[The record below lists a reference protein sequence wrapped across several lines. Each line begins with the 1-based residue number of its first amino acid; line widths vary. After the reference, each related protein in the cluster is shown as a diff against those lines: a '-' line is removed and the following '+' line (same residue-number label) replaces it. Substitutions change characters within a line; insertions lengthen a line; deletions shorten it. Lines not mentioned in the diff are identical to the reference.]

1 MVAKEDLQRHQEVA
15 ASDQNYLWYMVSKKK
30 YKMWN
35 GKKRQRGGKNTKE
48 KETYERNGR
57 ENERERQRRECMIA

>member
-1 MVAKEDLQRHQEVA
+1 
-15 ASDQNYLWYMVSKKK
+15 MVSKKK
-30 YKMWN
+30 YKMWD